1 MIVLQESIER
11 KKKELKKAREDKE
24 VVIDLLFNA
33 FEQHQYYTFKDLCE
47 ITQQPDSY
55 LKEILKEIGHY
66 NYKAPHKNMWEL
78 KDEYRI
84 KRQATSTNDSQ

>member
-47 ITQQPDSY
+47 ITQQPDVKAY
-55 LKEILKEIGHY
+55 LIPLMLLYLSLPNTTI
-66 NYKAPHKNMWEL
+66 
-78 KDEYRI
+78 
-84 KRQATSTNDSQ
+84 